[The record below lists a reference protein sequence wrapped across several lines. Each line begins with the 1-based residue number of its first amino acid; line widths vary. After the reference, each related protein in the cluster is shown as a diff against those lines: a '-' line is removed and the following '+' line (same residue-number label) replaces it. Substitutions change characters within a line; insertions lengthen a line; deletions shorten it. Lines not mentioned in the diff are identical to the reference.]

1 LDDRSSGL
9 TGTAHLNKESIGSLP
24 LTDALFLF
32 FPFPGGAARFFPFL
46 SFAWFSLEPKEKGR
60 IIVTNLHQKGKKTL
74 TWAQKKGMI
83 RFVTIL

>member
-1 LDDRSSGL
+1 
-9 TGTAHLNKESIGSLP
+9 LNKESIGQTP

-32 FPFPGGAARFFPFL
+32 FSFRGGAAIFSVSFFCMVF
-46 SFAWFSLEPKEKGR
+46 FG
-60 IIVTNLHQKGKKTL
+60 TKGKRQDNRDQFTPKRQKTL